1 MRDTELGLEG
11 RRKRLNSKQQNRHS
25 LDYRNQ
31 KCNRHKEVYV
41 MMFRLVVILVSGI
54 MLSSAAVLQVEA
66 GEKVP
71 RAIIDTKFGSIELT
85 FFPKKAP
92 NHVENFLKLAKSGFY
107 DGTIFHRII
116 PGFMIQGG
124 DPNTKDDDTSTYGLG
139 GPGYNLKAEFNN
151 RPHGRGILSM
161 ARSQDPDS
169 AGSQFYIVVAE
180 SSFLNGKY
188 TVFGKV
194 VKGMDVVDTIVSLDR
209 DARDLPTDRI
219 EMTVRIAE

>member
-1 MRDTELGLEG
+1 
-11 RRKRLNSKQQNRHS
+11 
-25 LDYRNQ
+25 
-31 KCNRHKEVYV
+31 

-54 MLSSAAVLQVEA
+54 MLSSVAVLQVEA

-71 RAIIDTKFGSIELT
+71 RAIIETKFGSIELT

>member
-1 MRDTELGLEG
+1 MI
-11 RRKRLNSKQQNRHS
+11 
-25 LDYRNQ
+25 
-31 KCNRHKEVYV
+31 
-41 MMFRLVVILVSGI
+41 FRLVVMVVSGM
-54 MLSSAAVLQVEA
+54 MLSCAAAPQVEVA
-66 GEKVP
+66 VAVVEKAP
-71 RAIIDTKFGSIELT
+71 RAIIDTKFGSIELK
-85 FFPKKAP
+85 FFPDIAP

-107 DGTIFHRII
+107 DETIFHRII

-124 DPNTKDDDTSTYGLG
+124 DPNTKGDDTSTYGAG
-139 GPGYNLKAEFNN
+139 GPGYNIKAEFSN

-194 VKGMDVVDTIVSLDR
+194 AKGMDVVDMIVSQDR
-209 DARDLPTDRI
+209 DSRDLPTQRI
-219 EMTVRIAE
+219 EMTVRVEE